1 MHDVILYAVS
11 PGTSSEG
18 AAALSAEQPA
28 AADQT
33 GDETSSETLRD
44 ELAKWRERVPKLAA
58 ALRQRTDEAQTL
70 RAQLER
76 LQQAATAEPPAGLQL
91 AMVPQPAAAGI
102 QARDNLIEELEAKLE
117 SLAERRQDAQGELHK
132 RQLVID
138 ELRGDATAWKEKWQ
152 AVTRSLDE
160 QALALS
166 GTDSRAAALEQENGA
181 LRHSVEELQAR
192 LDEQLTQLDEQLTQL
207 DEQQTRVRETLAA
220 AEAGQQALQQVSAER
235 DAVSQR
241 NEQLFETI
249 ERANRQVGSLT
260 DTIVELR
267 ASLQRQRETAAE
279 RDQAARAS
287 ARQVVELQARLQ
299 QAEAARQAAQQ
310 VVGDLVGDLQV
321 AQAAALS
328 GVSAAVEAEEF
339 TAVLAGWQQAESALA
354 AADAERAAAQE
365 QVRALEERA
374 AHLQAQLEERSAL
387 VVTLEQDQRQQV
399 ARLQPLQRQRD
410 EFEEAVLRADR
421 NGRETAE
428 HVTQLVDKLERQQ
441 QLIVNLEQELAEA
454 HERVQVLQP
463 RSADDGQVP
472 ELRAQVRKLE
482 GLIRERTEAL
492 NQLQWQREIAA
503 APTPSERSGMAVAA
517 PVADGKLMVV
527 LNQQLEAAR
536 AQNAQLLE
544 RVRGLEA
551 ARGGDDLTRIRGI
564 GRTLAAQLN
573 GLGISRYQQIA
584 ELDDARLA
592 DEQHRL
598 HPHRGRI
605 VRDRWIE
612 QAVDLIGS

>member
-1 MHDVILYAVS
+1 
-11 PGTSSEG
+11 
-18 AAALSAEQPA
+18 LSAEQPA
-28 AADQT
+28 AADQP

-58 ALRQRTDEAQTL
+58 ALRQRTDEAQAL

-91 AMVPQPAAAGI
+91 AVGLQPAAAGI

-117 SLAERRQDAQGELHK
+117 SLAERQQDAQGELHK

-181 LRHSVEELQAR
+181 LRHNVEELQAR
-192 LDEQLTQLDEQLTQL
+192 LDEQQTQLDERQTQLDEQLTQL
-207 DEQQTRVRETLAA
+207 DAQQTRVRETLAA

-287 ARQVVELQARLQ
+287 ALQVVELQARLQ

-310 VVGDLVGDLQV
+310 VVGDLVGDLQE

-387 VVTLEQDQRQQV
+387 VVMLEQDQRQQAV
-399 ARLQPLQRQRD
+399 RLQPLQRQRD
-410 EFEEAVLRADR
+410 ELEEAVLRADR

-441 QLIVNLEQELAEA
+441 QLIVDLEQELAEA
-454 HERVQVLQP
+454 HERAQVPQP

-472 ELRAQVRKLE
+472 DLRAQVRKLE

-536 AQNAQLLE
+536 AQNVQLLE

-564 GRTLAAQLN
+564 GRKLAAQLN